1 MKASWLYRYGLCRFG
16 RNQSGATAVE
26 FALVSIPFL
35 TLLFGIAWLAVI
47 LYTNA
52 ALHWAVEHSALTAA
66 MNNTA
71 TQSQI
76 STEIN
81 GYLSNLGIS
90 PATVSYSVAAGAL
103 PVAHITAT
111 LSKTY
116 TLPLVPQ
123 VQINYTADTY
133 VPQAGP

>member
-1 MKASWLYRYGLCRFG
+1 MKGSWLGRFR
-16 RNQSGATAVE
+16 RNDAGAAAVE

-52 ALHWAVEHSALTAA
+52 ALHWAVEHSARTAS

-71 TQSQI
+71 TQTQI
-76 STEIN
+76 TSEIN

-90 PATVSYSVAAGAL
+90 AATVTYSVAAGAL

-116 TLPLVPQ
+116 ALPLVPH
-123 VQINYTADTY
+123 VQINYSADTY
-133 VPQAGP
+133 VPQAAPP

>member
-1 MKASWLYRYGLCRFG
+1 MKASLSRLR
-16 RNQSGATAVE
+16 RNQSGAAAVE
-26 FALVSIPFL
+26 FALVIIPFL

-47 LYTNA
+47 LHTNS
-52 ALHWAVEHSALTAA
+52 ALHWAVEHAARTAG

-81 GYLSNLGIS
+81 GYLSTLGIS

-111 LSKTY
+111 LTKTY
-116 TLPLVPQ
+116 ALPLVPH

-133 VPQAGP
+133 VPQGG

>member
-1 MKASWLYRYGLCRFG
+1 MKTSLCRFR
-16 RNQSGATAVE
+16 RNEAGAAAVE
-26 FALVSIPFL
+26 FALVIIPFL

-47 LYTNA
+47 LHTNS
-52 ALHWAVEHSALTAA
+52 ALHWAVEHAARSAA
-66 MNNTA
+66 MNNA
-71 TQSQI
+71 VTQSQI

-81 GYLSNLGIS
+81 GYLGTLGIS
-90 PATVSYSVAAGAL
+90 SATVSYSVAAGAL

-116 TLPLVPQ
+116 ALPLVPH
-123 VQINYTADTY
+123 VQINYVADTY